1 MDYKIEAK
9 RWQKHYEAMPFKNG
23 LYAPLFKRSEH
34 ETDEEYVKNCEK
46 ASTLMC
52 CMGLYSS
59 GNKAIRENIKEYMDK
74 TYSDWT
80 DDVLLELM
88 KLELEND
95 KTKNDIEDIEGFQR
109 IPIPKNVHRS

>member
-1 MDYKIEAK
+1 M
-9 RWQKHYEAMPFKNG
+9 
-23 LYAPLFKRSEH
+23 YAPLFERSEH

-59 GNKAIRENIKEYMDK
+59 GDEAIRENIKEYMDK

-80 DDVLLELM
+80 DNQLLELM
-88 KLELEND
+88 KRDLEND
-95 KTKNDIEDIEGFQR
+95 KTKETKIEDIEGFQR